1 MYVMFRILKLY
12 GIFSKYTQGEAH
24 KMLQSDITQTID
36 HIQECFRQK
45 FQCSRTQGH
54 SSHAKYENS
63 RKIET
68 YQNNHFQRIH

>member
-1 MYVMFRILKLY
+1 
-12 GIFSKYTQGEAH
+12 
-24 KMLQSDITQTID
+24 MLQSDITQTID